1 MMEDFLINKKNC
13 LSHEEVE
20 NIKKIDF
27 SSSPY
32 EIKSPSSNEDLEDI
46 GKELCDY
53 PTSDDGGIIA
63 MTGFYYQMM
72 VSVHYLGEVFQ
83 GKWDGIF
90 LDHHQDIVL
99 FNNSKKVV
107 KFIQVKTT
115 NKNFSGYDSNISKKW
130 IPKLFKSAYDIP
142 KLNEFTL
149 QFEIISNCFYSDGT
163 NYKLSPFYSGDNK
176 EFKKNLVL
184 STSSEEFKN
193 MIHSTFKKLKYNSV
207 DNFTRLKINK
217 NRIFDLNKTL
227 NQKIENYFENLKIK
241 YLTPKEL
248 ISQIKTT
255 IPQVLGFENSQ
266 LSYSV
271 INNIIS
277 EFFKACY
284 NPKDPTIQL
293 IAGESLNELKDYTKK
308 QLTNDVTS
316 AYHRMSDEKV
326 LTEYFTYL
334 DEMYSNSNKKLNVQ
348 FLQEFKSFADIYRE
362 DLENILSSSNL
373 SMVDIINQYLKKD
386 RYIEVNEAKRST
398 HFKNLLSLLL
408 FLKISFPQ
416 KLEIEDKNRHIL
428 SFKLNDQTFLV
439 FGNSEIDSLIDEIIN
454 EFKDSF
460 IRLGNAEKLR
470 IMSSNNIALIISG
483 LFDDRDIDDSK
494 KLERTE
500 LDFSTNVQN
509 INEKLDDINTS
520 NITNV
525 QTDISILY
533 SSQTRLESIT
543 RSKRDY
549 TSIQVMKEKI
559 RKELKLGGLT
569 KNTEI
574 EN

>member
-1 MMEDFLINKKNC
+1 M
-13 LSHEEVE
+13 
-20 NIKKIDF
+20 
-27 SSSPY
+27 
-32 EIKSPSSNEDLEDI
+32 
-46 GKELCDY
+46 
-53 PTSDDGGIIA
+53 
-63 MTGFYYQMM
+63 
-72 VSVHYLGEVFQ
+72 
-83 GKWDGIF
+83 
-90 LDHHQDIVL
+90 
-99 FNNSKKVV
+99 
-107 KFIQVKTT
+107 
-115 NKNFSGYDSNISKKW
+115 
-130 IPKLFKSAYDIP
+130 
-142 KLNEFTL
+142 
-149 QFEIISNCFYSDGT
+149 
-163 NYKLSPFYSGDNK
+163 
-176 EFKKNLVL
+176 
-184 STSSEEFKN
+184 
-193 MIHSTFKKLKYNSV
+193 
-207 DNFTRLKINK
+207 
-217 NRIFDLNKTL
+217 
-227 NQKIENYFENLKIK
+227 
-241 YLTPKEL
+241 
-248 ISQIKTT
+248 
-255 IPQVLGFENSQ
+255 
-266 LSYSV
+266 
-271 INNIIS
+271 
-277 EFFKACY
+277 
-284 NPKDPTIQL
+284 
-293 IAGESLNELKDYTKK
+293 NELKDYTKK

-398 HFKNLLSLLL
+398 HFKHLLSLLL